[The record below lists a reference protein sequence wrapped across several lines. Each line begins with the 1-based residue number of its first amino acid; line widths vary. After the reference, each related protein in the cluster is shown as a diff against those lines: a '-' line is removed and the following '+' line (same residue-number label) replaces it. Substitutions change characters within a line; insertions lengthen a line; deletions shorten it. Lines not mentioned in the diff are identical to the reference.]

1 MGYLGNAPA
10 DQAVQIGD
18 GVVDTDQLAADA
30 VENAKIADNAVDTEH
45 LADNAADT
53 AEIADNAVTLAK
65 MDGLA
70 RGKMIIGDSSGD
82 PSALA
87 AGTNGQVLK
96 MDGSGDIVWGTD
108 SGGAALTG
116 STNNTVTTVTGS
128 DAIAGEANLL
138 FETVNSTAPVLSI
151 GVAPDVAAKDW
162 KSTQSALQ
170 IGGALTLSTT
180 SDPDEDGD
188 NLVVISNNT
197 YYDHADDRWNH
208 IATDDKGMQLRMYDG
223 KFEFRTSGNKRDTG
237 DEFTDGA
244 VFQVSDSGNLSMVGT
259 ETPIFSIS
267 NPERRYEWYVAGA
280 ASDQLVWKDGTADA
294 TRMTL
299 DTSGVISGDF
309 NDTSDEAL
317 KTNIIAIPAGLSI
330 VNALNPVT
338 FDWDSDVTVRSGSNS
353 GFIAQEV
360 ETVLPNDVSG
370 DDYDEDDAAS
380 GKAINVTGIVAHL
393 TKAIQELSAKVEAL
407 ENE

>member
-1 MGYLGNAPA
+1 MYLGNAPA

-197 YYDHADDRWNH
+197 YYDHTYDRWNH
-208 IATDDKGMQLRMYDG
+208 IATEDKGMQLLMFDG
-223 KFEFRTSGNKRDTG
+223 KLHFKTSGTKRNTG

-244 VFQVSDSGNLSMVGT
+244 VFSVNESGN
-259 ETPIFSIS
+259 
-267 NPERRYEWYVAGA
+267 
-280 ASDQLVWKDGTADA
+280 
-294 TRMTL
+294 
-299 DTSGVISGDF
+299 
-309 NDTSDEAL
+309 
-317 KTNIIAIPAGLSI
+317 I
-330 VNALNPVT
+330 VNSGTL
-338 FDWDSDVTVRSGSNS
+338 TVGSTLISTHAYAN
-353 GFIAQEV
+353 GF
-360 ETVLPNDVSG
+360 
-370 DDYDEDDAAS
+370 
-380 GKAINVTGIVAHL
+380 
-393 TKAIQELSAKVEAL
+393 
-407 ENE
+407 

>member
-1 MGYLGNAPA
+1 MA
-10 DQAVQIGD
+10 
-18 GVVDTDQLAADA
+18 
-30 VENAKIADNAVDTEH
+30 
-45 LADNAADT
+45 
-53 AEIADNAVTLAK
+53 
-65 MDGLA
+65 GLA
-70 RGKMIIGDSSGD
+70 RGKIIYGDASGD
-82 PSALA
+82 PAALA
-87 AGTNGQVLK
+87 AGSNGQVLK

-180 SDPDEDGD
+180 SDPDADGD

-223 KFEFRTSGNKRDTG
+223 KFEFRTSGNKRNTG

-244 VFQVSDSGNLSMVGT
+244 VFSVNESGNIVNSGTLTVGST
-259 ETPIFSIS
+259 LISTHAYANGFSGGDTVRDTQTRDDGQMGYWGS
-267 NPERRYEWYVAGA
+267 SERY
-280 ASDQLVWKDGTADA
+280 
-294 TRMTL
+294 
-299 DTSGVISGDF
+299 
-309 NDTSDEAL
+309 
-317 KTNIIAIPAGLSI
+317 KTNINSMENINWLFD
-330 VNALNPVT
+330 LRPVD
-338 FDWDSDVTVRSGSNS
+338 FDWKKDNSSGYGLIAEEVADVNEYLITRNEDG
-353 GFIAQEV
+353 QP
-360 ETVLPNDVSG
+360 ETVEYSRLTPFLL
-370 DDYDEDDAAS
+370 
-380 GKAINVTGIVAHL
+380 KAV
-393 TKAIQELSAKVEAL
+393 QELSAKVEAL
-407 ENE
+407 ENA